1 MIDRS
6 LNYGR
11 HHVRRF
17 LEEAAPYDRI
27 VDLGAGTGAD
37 LEAALEVCPGA
48 EAVAVEV
55 HPPYAGPLEARGWKV
70 LRLDI
75 ERDALPLPDASVDV
89 VVANQILEHVKEI
102 FWIFHQVSR
111 VLSEGGHFIVGV
123 PNLASL
129 HNRLLLLLG
138 RQPTALHLH
147 SAHVRGFTRAGL
159 LRFLDEV
166 APGLYQ
172 LMDRGGS
179 NFYPFPPVV
188 ARPLARLFP
197 SLAWGSFFLLRKRRP
212 YEDDFLRYLAGAE
225 LETNYRGAT
234 GPGAPTDG
242 SPEEGA
248 AGGTA
253 EGRGASR
260 GPGGPP

>member
-17 LEEAAPYDRI
+17 LERAAPYDRV
-27 VDLGAGTGAD
+27 VDLGAGTGVD

-48 EAVAVEV
+48 EVLAVEV
-55 HPPYAGPLEARGWKV
+55 HPPYAGPLEERGWKV

-111 VLSEGGHFIVGV
+111 VLAEGGHFIVGV

-159 LRFLDEV
+159 LRFLDEA
-166 APGLYQ
+166 APGLYR
-172 LMDRGGS
+172 LADRGGS
-179 NFYPFPPVV
+179 NFYPFPPLL
-188 ARPLARLFP
+188 ARPLARLLP
-197 SLAWGSFFLLRKRRP
+197 SLAWGSFFLLEKSRR
-212 YEDDFLRYLAGAE
+212 YEDEFVRYLERAE
-225 LETNYRGAT
+225 LETNFRRAGST
-234 GPGAPTDG
+234 GEPAEAP
-242 SPEEGA
+242 SRE
-248 AGGTA
+248 AGPT
-253 EGRGASR
+253 RW
-260 GPGGPP
+260 P